1 MLPVQR
7 ETSQNGNRR
16 NQPQQRAVHQAME
29 PPRRGERRAM
39 RPEDSDP

>member
-7 ETSQNGNRR
+7 ETSKNGNRR

-29 PPRRGERRAM
+29 PAKKRRA
-39 RPEDSDP
+39 SCNASGGQ